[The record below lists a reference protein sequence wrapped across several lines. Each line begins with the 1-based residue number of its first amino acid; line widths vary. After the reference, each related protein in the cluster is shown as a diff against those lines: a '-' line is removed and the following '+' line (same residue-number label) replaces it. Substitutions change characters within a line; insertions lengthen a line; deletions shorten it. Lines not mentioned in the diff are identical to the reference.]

1 MTRLPT
7 GDPFTSITQ
16 WEHKKPVLAR
26 EFATEYATGVLDQ
39 ARWINPPRK
48 FTVGQSEVTLF
59 TEPGTDFWQR
69 TFYGFRNNNAPAFV
83 FDRSD
88 NFTFSVSIE
97 CEYTT
102 LFDQAGVVIWI
113 NENNWIKA
121 SLEYENEEFSRLGAV
136 VTNAGYSDWST
147 RNSPAVPR
155 IEFRVSR
162 RGPDFLIEART
173 DSQWEQLRIAHLGAL
188 GETTMQSGRTPSA
201 ELPDGPS
208 VGVGIYACSPG
219 DSHFEAKFR
228 HFEFSST
235 QWAEHG
241 AAE

>member
-1 MTRLPT
+1 M
-7 GDPFTSITQ
+7 GDPFDSIAL
-16 WEHKKPVLAR
+16 WEHIKPILAR
-26 EFATEYATGVLDQ
+26 ELGWQYAVRVFET
-39 ARWINPPRK
+39 ARWINPPQE
-48 FTVGQSEVTLF
+48 FTVGPSEVTLQ

-69 TFYGFRNNNAPAFV
+69 TFYGFRNNNAPALV

-88 NFTFSVSIE
+88 NFTFSVRIE

-102 LFDQAGVVIWI
+102 LFDQAGIVVWI
-113 NENNWIKA
+113 DENNWIKA

-136 VTNAGYSDWST
+136 VTNSGYSDWST

-173 DSQWEQLRIAHLGAL
+173 DTQWEQLRIAHLGAL
-188 GETTMQSGRTPSA
+188 GETTSQTGSTPSA
-201 ELPDGPS
+201 ELPAGPS

-219 DSHFEAKFR
+219 DSHFEATFK
-228 HFEFSST
+228 
-235 QWAEHG
+235 QWELSPTMWAMHEG
-241 AAE
+241 

>member
-1 MTRLPT
+1 V
-7 GDPFTSITQ
+7 F
-16 WEHKKPVLAR
+16 E
-26 EFATEYATGVLDQ
+26 E
-39 ARWINPPRK
+39 ARWINPPQK
-48 FTVGQSEVTLF
+48 FTVGQSELTLE

-88 NFTFSVSIE
+88 NFTFSASIE

-102 LFDQAGVVIWI
+102 LFDQAGIVIWI
-113 NENNWIKA
+113 DENNWIKA

-136 VTNAGYSDWST
+136 VTNNGYSDWST
-147 RNSPAVPR
+147 RNSRAVAR

-188 GETTMQSGRTPSA
+188 GDTTVQMGSTPSA
-201 ELPDGPS
+201 ELLAGPS

-219 DSHFEAKFR
+219 DSHFEAKFGQMV
-228 HFEFSST
+228 FT
-235 QWAEHG
+235 PTKWAMHKGQQG
-241 AAE
+241 A

>member
-1 MTRLPT
+1 M
-7 GDPFTSITQ
+7 GDPFDSIGQ

-26 EFATEYATGVLDQ
+26 ELGWLYADHVFET
-39 ARWINPPRK
+39 ARWINPPK
-48 FTVGQSEVTLF
+48 EFTVGQSEVTLH

-69 TFYGFRNNNAPAFV
+69 TFYGFRNNNAPALV

-102 LFDQAGVVIWI
+102 LFDQAGIVIWI
-113 NENNWIKA
+113 DEDNWIKA

-136 VTNAGYSDWST
+136 VTNSGYSDWST
-147 RNSPAVPR
+147 RNSPAVAR

-188 GETTMQSGRTPSA
+188 GETTTQTGITPSA
-201 ELPDGPS
+201 ELPAGPS

-228 HFEFSST
+228 QLVFTPTKWDMHKGH
-235 QWAEHG
+235 QDD
-241 AAE
+241 